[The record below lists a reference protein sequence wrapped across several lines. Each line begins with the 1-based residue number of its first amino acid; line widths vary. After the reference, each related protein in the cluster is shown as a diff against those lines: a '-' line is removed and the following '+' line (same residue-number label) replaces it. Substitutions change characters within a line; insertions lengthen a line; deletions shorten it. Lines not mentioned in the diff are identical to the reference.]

1 MSGSWS
7 SVPRPAVGGISLTN
21 RVCLVFST
29 FFGLGF
35 VPWAPG
41 TVATLGAVAV
51 VLFLDYAG
59 GAVFYSVFTAAII
72 VLSFPLVGRSAR
84 ILGTDDPPQVV
95 IDEVCGF
102 CVCMLFVPVEPL
114 YLVMGFLLFRF
125 FDILKPPPVGN
136 AESLPGSYGIVM
148 DDVVAGVLSN
158 LCLQVFILLRG
169 AMSG

>member
-1 MSGSWS
+1 M
-7 SVPRPAVGGISLTN
+7 TN

-41 TVATLGAVAV
+41 TVATLGAAAV
-51 VLFLDYAG
+51 VLLLDYAG
-59 GAVFYSVFTAAII
+59 GAVFYSVFTAA
-72 VLSFPLVGRSAR
+72 VVLLSFPAAARSAE

-102 CVCMLFVPVEPL
+102 CVCMLFVPAEPL
-114 YLVMGFLLFRF
+114 YLAAGFFLFRF
-125 FDILKPPPVGN
+125 FDILKPPPVRN
-136 AESLPGSYGIVM
+136 AESLPGGYGIVM

-158 LCLQVFILLRG
+158 LCLQAFVFLRG
-169 AMSG
+169 GLPG